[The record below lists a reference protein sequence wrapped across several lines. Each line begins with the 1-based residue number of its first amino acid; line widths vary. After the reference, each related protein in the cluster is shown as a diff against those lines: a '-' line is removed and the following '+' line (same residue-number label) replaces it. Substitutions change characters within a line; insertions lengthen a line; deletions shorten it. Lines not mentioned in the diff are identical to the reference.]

1 MEGLLVKKGKI
12 IIYRLF
18 DAATDIDLTVVEQTV
33 KSGAKR
39 LSFTRRPY
47 MKALQFTNPPVSLE
61 MQSFNKSVFNSD
73 ARVSV
78 IAKAY
83 DFGVVSIAFEIPIP
97 AGTSFTLLQEATRAL
112 SQDAEV
118 DSISR
123 AYALQLMDM
132 ISSAISN
139 PEIKEGFI
147 EDYMVVYAEELSGGL
162 PMSDPAVRSM
172 LSSLLTYET
181 RELSPSSREDTLTHS
196 FSYYADDLIILHIDN
211 AFICEPSGSS
221 DLPDILEFANAQILE
236 MRYYDHLMDR
246 ELKRIYAE
254 VSGAVRW
261 PLFGIR
267 KYERFAKKMMR
278 TVTEMT
284 EVTEKVNNS
293 LKVTEDIYYARVY
306 RAFMALMRS
315 KDWET
320 SIKEKIQIVMNTLG
334 MIHEEISSRRGYLL
348 ELGIFILI
356 ILELLVV
363 FYQEW

>member
-1 MEGLLVKKGKI
+1 MDELSIKKGRI

-18 DAATDIDLTVVEQTV
+18 DAAAEINLTIVEQTV
-33 KSGAKR
+33 KEGVRR
-39 LSFTRRPY
+39 LGFTGRPY

-61 MQSFNKSVFNSD
+61 MQPFNKYIFNAD
-73 ARVSV
+73 VKVSV

-83 DFGVVSIAFEIPIP
+83 DFGVLSIAFEILIP
-97 AGTSFTLLQEATRAL
+97 EGTSFALLQDVTRGL
-112 SQDAEV
+112 SQDV
-118 DSISR
+118 DVDAMAR
-123 AYALQLMDM
+123 AYVAQLMEQ
-132 ISSAISN
+132 IAPAIST

-147 EDYMVVYAEELSGGL
+147 EDYMVIYVEELCGGVHI
-162 PMSDPAVRSM
+162 SEIAAGCDIAR
-172 LSSLLTYET
+172 LLMYET
-181 RELSPSSREDTLTHS
+181 RELSLSTRKETLSHR
-196 FSYYADDLIILHIDN
+196 FSYYMDDLIVIHIDN
-211 AFICEPSGSS
+211 AFIAEPSGSQ

-236 MRYYDHLMDR
+236 MRYYDHLMDM

-254 VSGAVRW
+254 ISGGVRL
-261 PLFGIR
+261 PVFGLG

-293 LKVTEDIYYARVY
+293 LKVTEDIYYAKVY

-320 SIKEKIQIVMNTLG
+320 SIKEKLQIVMNTLS
-334 MIHEEISSRRGYLL
+334 MIHEEISSRRGYVL
-348 ELGIFILI
+348 EFGIFILI
-356 ILELLVV
+356 VLELLVV